1 METTELSNQIA
12 VASSPVPRRMRLS
25 LLWLML
31 IPLSL
36 AGGVLNYSLQR
47 YLSGFIYGVR
57 LGNTALDGL
66 PLVVARQKVE
76 EVCQHLQ
83 RQPLTIH
90 FTDANRRIIH
100 SRVASMADLG
110 ISADAEA
117 TWKQVMRAHR
127 RRNPLLALAARW
139 VSPESAVISLNIV
152 YTVHASRG
160 EQFFEQVRRV
170 VERPPRDARL
180 LVEEN
185 GSRRILPEQTG
196 LTIPPNPVEHVLQTL
211 REMESTAYILLQTV
225 SPRVT
230 ASHLQAITTSLAQA
244 STRFSEA
251 QRNRS
256 HNIRQAVARINGTV
270 LLPGDVFSYNQTV
283 GPRTLREGFRKAPI
297 ILHGEL
303 VPGDG
308 GGVCQV
314 SSTLYMA
321 ALQAGLQ
328 IVQRSKHTFPI
339 GYAPAGLDATVVYG
353 VLDLRFRNNTDS
365 PIAIIAHAKRGRM
378 MVSIWGAEG
387 ARRKVSIQRIVHSVT
402 SIPVKIVPAPH
413 LPTGVRRVVTKGHS
427 GMRVSVYRIIEEPG
441 KPPMR
446 EKISTDTYRP
456 QARVIM
462 VGQAKPV
469 EEPPQGSEAP
479 TEGMSEL

>member
-1 METTELSNQIA
+1 METAELNDQIA
-12 VASSPVPRRMRLS
+12 VAPSSAPRRRRLS
-25 LLWLML
+25 LPWLIL
-31 IPLSL
+31 ILLAL

-57 LGNTALDGL
+57 LDNTTLEGL

-76 EVCQHLQ
+76 EACQHLQ
-83 RQPLTIH
+83 KQPLTLR
-90 FTDANRRIIH
+90 FTAPDGRIVH
-100 SRVASMADLG
+100 SRVVGMADLG
-110 ISADAEA
+110 ISADLGA
-117 TWKQVMRAHR
+117 TWQQVMRAHR
-127 RRNPLLALAARW
+127 RRNPLLTLAARW
-139 VSPESAVISLNIV
+139 VSPKSALISLNTV
-152 YTVHASRG
+152 YTEHASRSK
-160 EQFFEQVRRV
+160 QFFEQVRRTI
-170 VERPPRDARL
+170 ERPPRDARL
-180 LVEEN
+180 LVEED
-185 GSRRILPEQTG
+185 GSRRILPEQIG
-196 LTIPPNPVEHVLQTL
+196 LKIPPNPIEHALQTL
-211 REMESTAYILLQTV
+211 REMESTVYIPLQTV

-230 ASHLQAITTSLAQA
+230 ASHLQAITMPLAQA
-244 STRFSEA
+244 STHFSEA

-256 HNIRQAVARINGTV
+256 HNIRQAAARINGTV

-314 SSTLYMA
+314 SSTLYMT

-328 IVQRSKHTFPI
+328 IVQRSKHAFPI

-353 VLDLRFRNNTDS
+353 MLDLRFRNNTDS
-365 PIAIIAHAKRGRM
+365 PIAIIAYAKRGRM

-402 SIPVKIVPAPH
+402 GTPVKIVPAPH
-413 LPTGVRRVVTKGHS
+413 LPAGVRRVVTKGHS

-441 KPPMR
+441 KPPTR
-446 EKISTDTYRP
+446 EKISTDFYRP

-469 EEPPQGSEAP
+469 EEPLRGSKVLMEGT
-479 TEGMSEL
+479 TEP

>member
-1 METTELSNQIA
+1 MLWWVLIA
-12 VASSPVPRRMRLS
+12 LS
-25 LLWLML
+25 L
-31 IPLSL
+31 
-36 AGGVLNYSLQR
+36 GGGMLNYCLQR
-47 YLSGFIYGVR
+47 YLSGLVYGVR
-57 LGNTALDGL
+57 VGETTLDGL
-66 PLVVARQKVE
+66 TLASARQKVDE
-76 EVCQHLQ
+76 ICQRLQ
-83 RQPLTIH
+83 QQRITLQ
-90 FTDANRRIIH
+90 FTDDAGRVVH
-100 SRVASMADLG
+100 SRTVTMAELG
-110 ISADAEA
+110 ITPDPETTWQQIMHA
-117 TWKQVMRAHR
+117 TR
-127 RRNPLLALAARW
+127 RRHPLLTLTARW
-139 VSPESAVISLNIV
+139 LFPKSAAIAVNVVYRVYPQQNDRFFRQIQRHIERSP
-152 YTVHASRG
+152 H
-160 EQFFEQVRRV
+160 
-170 VERPPRDARL
+170 DARL
-180 LVEEN
+180 LIDQN
-185 GSRRILPEQTG
+185 GSRRIVPEQAG
-196 LTIPPNPVEHVLQTL
+196 VALPPKPTEYVLHALQRLQT
-211 REMESTAYILLQTV
+211 TV
-225 SPRVT
+225 SIPLQVIPPRVT
-230 ASHLQAITTSLAQA
+230 ASHLQIITTLLAEA

-256 HNIRQAVARINGTV
+256 HNIRQAAARINGVV
-270 LLPGDVFSYNQTV
+270 LLPGDVFSYNQIV

-328 IVQRSKHTFPI
+328 IVQRSKHAFPI

-402 SIPVKIVPAPH
+402 GTPVKIVPAPH

-427 GMRVSVYRIIEEPG
+427 RMRVSVYRIIEEPG

-446 EKISTDTYRP
+446 EKVSTDSYRP